1 MRDLKYNMLQIQELS
16 SQIHY
21 LKAFLYTL
29 NYAQI
34 DIAC

>member
-16 SQIHY
+16 SQRHY